1 MPIAPKVL
9 VLASLA
15 VLFLSMAVVVVPAFA
30 ASAPEFASYRIS
42 GSGDGHSFS
51 AVANETVAPSSA
63 SGMSDVTLQIGSA
76 MQNLSYSKIM
86 NASQVILPYF
96 PTISNQSLT
105 YQFHNFSI
113 SASIN
118 QAGSA
123 SASYNGQSYSLSN
136 FTFSVSVSGSGH
148 KWAGSQYPAEVTGS
162 ALVFPSG
169 LVYSASIVAN
179 GTDAVSVQLLA
190 TNLSLTSQS
199 GSSQMTTTSIA
210 VAGGAAS
217 ILVGVGAFV
226 VYRRKNN
233 SQSQSTSESKPLYH
247 VD

>member
-15 VLFLSMAVVVVPAFA
+15 VLFLSMAVAVVPAFA

>member
-1 MPIAPKVL
+1 MPIATKVL
-9 VLASLA
+9 VLASFA

-42 GSGDGHSFS
+42 GSGEGHSFS
-51 AVANETVAPSSA
+51 AVVNETVAPSSA

-76 MQNLSYSKIM
+76 MQNLTYSKIM
-86 NASQVILPYF
+86 NSSQVILPYF

-105 YQFHNFSI
+105 YQFHNYSI

-118 QAGSA
+118 QGGST

-136 FTFSVSVSGSGH
+136 FTFSVSVSGGGQMG
-148 KWAGSQYPAEVTGS
+148 AASQAPPGITGS
-162 ALVFPSG
+162 VLVFPSG

-179 GTDAVSVQLLA
+179 GTDTVSVQLLG
-190 TNLSLTSQS
+190 TNLSFTSQS
-199 GSSQMTTTSIA
+199 GSSPMTTTSIA
-210 VAGGAAS
+210 VAGGAGS
-217 ILVGVGAFV
+217 ILAGVGAFV
-226 VYRRKNN
+226 FYRRKNN
-233 SQSQSTSESKPLYH
+233 SHSPNPSESKPLYH